1 MVEVMMM
8 EVSYNNYGDDVD
20 EYNDDYVIHEDDDN
34 DDGDDI
40 DID

>member
-8 EVSYNNYGDDVD
+8 EVYNNYGDDVN
-20 EYNDDYVIHEDDDN
+20 EYDNDYVIHEDDDN
-34 DDGDDI
+34 NDGDDI